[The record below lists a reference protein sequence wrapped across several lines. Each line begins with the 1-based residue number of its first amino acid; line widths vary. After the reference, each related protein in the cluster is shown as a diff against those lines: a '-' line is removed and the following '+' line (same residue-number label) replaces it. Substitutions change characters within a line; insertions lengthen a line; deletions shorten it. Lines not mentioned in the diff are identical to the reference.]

1 MTKTPKEL
9 YPEQYYAT
17 FDAPANFWDA
27 WDVSDISVIPAPEKL
42 FPMTLEQWKEKGGS
56 SGPQKLK
63 VVSGNILI
71 DYVPPVQLIP
81 LKTQAQSALAI
92 ARQTVWDEFGSLNET
107 TPDNWVTYLKALMA
121 IANGKDT
128 TSTVLP
134 VSPAS

>member
-42 FPMTLEQWKEKGGS
+42 FPMTLDQWNDKGGS

-63 VVSGNILI
+63 VVSSNTLI
-71 DYVPPVQLIP
+71 DYVPPVQIIP
-81 LKTQAQSALAI
+81 LKTQAQSALAT
-92 ARQTVWDEFGSLNET
+92 ARQTVWDEYGSLNET
-107 TPDNWVTYLKALMA
+107 TPDNWVTYLKSLMA
-121 IANGKDT
+121 IANSTDT
-128 TSTVLP
+128 TSTKLP
-134 VSPAS
+134 TAPTS